1 MEHFITHPDPVP
13 GMKGTHLIVLGILA
27 VLLVAAGC
35 TTTQQAPADV
45 GILYTKGTGPMPTLL
60 ATKQIDG
67 YIAWQPFVEVA
78 PVAHIGKVITYS
90 GSLPPDD
97 RWKNHPCCV
106 LAARTDIMA
115 ANPELVSDLG
125 AATILATQYVND
137 HPSEGADLVAD
148 WLAGRG
154 NFTYGNVTVSS
165 VEVLDRAFPTVKFV
179 NEPSEQWMAGQ
190 VEFIYAL
197 RELGAI
203 TGSLANTTDD
213 QSRAILFD
221 TGPYNAAMAMIGAKS
236 FKVPNPVTA
245 PIGVGYLLS
254 DHDASLFVA
263 VKKWQYFNDT
273 YGIALRPRDMTA
285 TRPDTVDLLI
295 AGKKVAE
302 LKLIPADAGPQLMQL
317 AATGAIQFA
326 YVGNPPTIAAIDKGT
341 PVKILMAL
349 NDEGS
354 GVVVV
359 TDSPATDWPT
369 FVQWAKERA
378 AAGKPI
384 RMAAP
389 GKGSIQD
396 VMLRYALEES
406 GLSVREVQA

>member
-1 MEHFITHPDPVP
+1 
-13 GMKGTHLIVLGILA
+13 
-27 VLLVAAGC
+27 
-35 TTTQQAPADV
+35 
-45 GILYTKGTGPMPTLL
+45 
-60 ATKQIDG
+60 
-67 YIAWQPFVEVA
+67 VEVA

-90 GSLPPDD
+90 GNLPPDD

-115 ANPELVSDLG
+115 ANPELVNDLA
-125 AATILATQYVND
+125 AATILATRYVND

-213 QSRAILFD
+213 QSKAILFD
-221 TGPYNAAMAMIGAKS
+221 TGPYNSAMAMIDAKS
-236 FKVPNPVTA
+236 FKVPAPVTA
-245 PIGVGYLLS
+245 PVGVGYLLS

-273 YGIALRPRDMTA
+273 YGIALKPRDITA

-295 AGKKVAE
+295 AGEKVAE
-302 LKLIPADAGPQLMQL
+302 VKLIPADAGPQLMQL
-317 AATGAIQFA
+317 AATNAIQLA

-354 GVVVV
+354 GVVVA
-359 TDSPATDWPT
+359 TDSPATDWDT
-369 FVQWAKERA
+369 FVQWAKERS
-378 AAGKPI
+378 AAGNPI
-384 RMAAP
+384 KMAAP

-396 VMLRYALEES
+396 VMLRYALNES
-406 GLSVREVQA
+406 GLSVKEVQA

>member
-1 MEHFITHPDPVP
+1 MR
-13 GMKGTHLIVLGILA
+13 LLLLGCLA
-27 VLLVAAGC
+27 VLLVAAAC
-35 TTTQQAPADV
+35 TTTQQVTGDV

-90 GSLPPDD
+90 GELPPAG
-97 RWKNHPCCV
+97 RWQNHPCCV
-106 LAARTDIMA
+106 LAARTDLMGS
-115 ANPELVSDLG
+115 NPALVDAMG
-125 AATILATQYVND
+125 AATILATRYVND
-137 HPSEGADLVAD
+137 HPSEGAEIVAD
-148 WLAGRG
+148 WLAGKG

-179 NEPSEQWMAGQ
+179 NEPSEAWMNGQ

-197 RELGAI
+197 RELKAL
-203 TGSLANTTDD
+203 TGSLSNTTDT
-213 QSRAILFD
+213 QSKALLFD
-221 TGPYNAAMAMIGAKS
+221 TGPYTRAMAMIGAGKI
-236 FKVPNPVTA
+236 TA
-245 PIGVGYLLS
+245 PPAERDPVGVGYLLS

-273 YGIALRPRDMTA
+273 YGIALKPHDMTA
-285 TRPDTVDLLI
+285 TRPDVVDLLVN
-295 AGKKVAE
+295 GVKVAE

-317 AATGAIQFA
+317 AATNTIQFA

-359 TDSPATDWPT
+359 TDSPATDWDS
-369 FVQWAKERA
+369 FVRWAKERS

-384 RMAAP
+384 KMAAP

-406 GLSVREVQA
+406 GLSVKEVQA

>member
-1 MEHFITHPDPVP
+1 MNGVRLL
-13 GMKGTHLIVLGILA
+13 LIWCLA
-27 VLLVAAGC
+27 VLLIAAGC
-35 TTTQQAPADV
+35 TTPKATYDV

-78 PVAHIGKVITYS
+78 PVAKIGKVITYS
-90 GSLPPDD
+90 GDLPPDD

-106 LAARTDIMA
+106 LTARTDFMNS
-115 ANPELVSDLG
+115 NPGFVDAMG
-125 AATILATQYVND
+125 AATVLATRYIAD
-137 HPSEGADLVAD
+137 HPSESAEIVAD
-148 WLAGRG
+148 WLAGKG

-190 VEFIYAL
+190 VEFVYAL
-197 RELGAI
+197 RELGTI
-203 TGSLANTTDD
+203 SGTLKNTTDD
-213 QSRAILFD
+213 QTKAILFD
-221 TGPYNAAMAMIGAKS
+221 TGPYTRATAMIDSGTIAA
-236 FKVPNPVTA
+236 PPAEAN

-254 DHDASLFVA
+254 DHHASLFVA

-273 YGIALRPRDMTA
+273 YGIALKPQDPKA
-285 TRPDTVDLLI
+285 TKPDLVDLMVQ
-295 AGKKVAE
+295 GKKVAT

-317 AATGAIQFA
+317 AATKAIQMA
-326 YVGNPPTIAAIDKGT
+326 YVGNPPAISAIDQGT
-341 PVKILMAL
+341 PLKILMAL
-349 NDEGS
+349 NNEGS

-359 TDSPATDWPT
+359 TSSPATDWDS
-369 FVQWAKERA
+369 FVQWAKEQS
-378 AAGKPI
+378 AAGRPI
-384 RMAAP
+384 TMAAP

-406 GLSVREVQA
+406 GLSVKEVQA

>member
-1 MEHFITHPDPVP
+1 
-13 GMKGTHLIVLGILA
+13 MKALHLLLIGCLA
-27 VLLVAAGC
+27 VLLLAAGC
-35 TTTQQAPADV
+35 TTAPKATGDV
-45 GILYTKGTGPMPTLL
+45 AILYTKGTGPMPTLL

-90 GSLPPDD
+90 GDLPPDD

-106 LAARTDIMA
+106 LAARQDLMA
-115 ANPELVSDLG
+115 SNPALVDAMS
-125 AATILATQYVND
+125 AATILATDYISAN
-137 HPSEGADLVAD
+137 PAESADIVAD

-165 VEVLDRAFPTVKFV
+165 VDVLNRAFPTVKFV
-179 NEPSEQWMAGQ
+179 NEPTEQWKEGQ

-197 RELGAI
+197 RELGAL
-203 TGSLANTTDD
+203 TGSLANTTDA
-213 QSRAILFD
+213 QSKAILFD
-221 TGPYNAAMAMIGAKS
+221 DGPYDRASSMIEAGAIT
-236 FKVPNPVTA
+236 VPPAEEKPV
-245 PIGVGYLLS
+245 GVGYLLS

-273 YGIALRPRDMTA
+273 YGIALKPQNPSA
-285 TRPDTVDLLI
+285 TRPELVDLLVQ
-295 AGKKVAE
+295 GKKVAT
-302 LKLIPADAGPQLMQL
+302 LKLIPGDAGPQLMQL
-317 AATGAIQFA
+317 ASTDAIKFA
-326 YVGNPPTIAAIDKGT
+326 YVGNPPTISAIDKGT

-349 NDEGS
+349 NTEGS

-359 TDSPATDWPT
+359 TDSPATDWDS
-369 FVQWAKERA
+369 FVSWAKERS
-378 AAGKPI
+378 AAGKPVRI
-384 RMAAP
+384 AAP

-406 GLSVREVQA
+406 GLSVKEVQA

>member
-1 MEHFITHPDPVP
+1 
-13 GMKGTHLIVLGILA
+13 MKGMRLLLLGCLA
-27 VLLVAAGC
+27 VLLVAAAC
-35 TTTQQAPADV
+35 TTTQQVTGDV

-90 GSLPPDD
+90 GELPPAG
-97 RWKNHPCCV
+97 RWQNHPCCV
-106 LAARTDIMA
+106 LAARTDLMGS
-115 ANPELVSDLG
+115 NPALVDAMG
-125 AATILATQYVND
+125 AATILATRYVND
-137 HPSEGADLVAD
+137 HPSEGAEIVAD
-148 WLAGRG
+148 WLAGKG

-179 NEPSEQWMAGQ
+179 NEPSEAWMNGQ

-197 RELGAI
+197 RELKAL
-203 TGSLANTTDD
+203 TGSLSNTTDT
-213 QSRAILFD
+213 QSKALLFD
-221 TGPYNAAMAMIGAKS
+221 TGPYTRAMAMIGAGKI
-236 FKVPNPVTA
+236 TA
-245 PIGVGYLLS
+245 PPAERDPVGVGYLLS

-273 YGIALRPRDMTA
+273 YGIALKPHDMTA
-285 TRPDTVDLLI
+285 TRPDVVDLLVN
-295 AGKKVAE
+295 GVKVAE

-317 AATGAIQFA
+317 AATNTIQFA

-359 TDSPATDWPT
+359 TDSPATDWDS
-369 FVQWAKERA
+369 FVRWAKERS

-384 RMAAP
+384 KMAAP

-406 GLSVREVQA
+406 GLSVKEVQA

>member
-1 MEHFITHPDPVP
+1 MNGVRLL
-13 GMKGTHLIVLGILA
+13 LIVCLA
-27 VLLVAAGC
+27 VLLLAAGC
-35 TTTQQAPADV
+35 TTEKTKGDV

-78 PVAHIGKVITYS
+78 PVAHIGKVVTYS
-90 GSLPPDD
+90 GDLPPDD

-106 LAARTDIMA
+106 LAARTDVMA
-115 ANPELVSDLG
+115 RNPALVNDLG
-125 AATILATQYVND
+125 ATTILATQYIAEN
-137 HPSEGADLVAD
+137 PAESAEIVAD
-148 WLAGRG
+148 WLAGKG

-165 VEVLDRAFPTVKFV
+165 VDVLNRAFPTVKFV
-179 NEPSEQWMAGQ
+179 NEPTAAWMEGQ

-203 TGSLANTTDD
+203 TGSLANTTDE
-213 QSRAILFD
+213 QSKAILFD
-221 TGPYNAAMAMIGAKS
+221 TGPYNQAMAMIAGKS
-236 FKVPNPVTA
+236 FAIPEAEDKTV
-245 PIGVGYLLS
+245 GVGYLLS

-273 YGIALRPRDMTA
+273 YGIALKPQDPKA
-285 TRPDTVDLLI
+285 TRPDMVDLI
-295 AGKKVAE
+295 IGGKKVAE

-317 AATGAIQFA
+317 ASTNAIQFA
-326 YVGNPPTIAAIDKGT
+326 YVGNPPAIAAIDKGT

-349 NDEGS
+349 NLEGS

-359 TDSPATDWPT
+359 TDSPATDWNS
-369 FVQWAKERA
+369 FVQWAKERS
-378 AAGKPI
+378 AAGKPVKI
-384 RMAAP
+384 AAP

-406 GLSVREVQA
+406 GLSVKEVQA

>member
-1 MEHFITHPDPVP
+1 MNGVRLL
-13 GMKGTHLIVLGILA
+13 LIGCLA

-35 TTTQQAPADV
+35 TTQKTTGDV

-90 GSLPPDD
+90 GDLPPDA

-106 LAARTDIMA
+106 LAARTDVMSR
-115 ANPELVSDLG
+115 NPALVNDLG
-125 AATILATQYVND
+125 ATTILATQYIAEN
-137 HPSEGADLVAD
+137 PSESAEIVAD
-148 WLAGRG
+148 WLAGKG

-165 VEVLDRAFPTVKFV
+165 VDVLNRAFPTVKFV
-179 NEPSEQWMAGQ
+179 NEPTAAWMEGQ

-203 TGSLANTTDD
+203 TGSLANTTDE
-213 QSRAILFD
+213 QSKAILFD
-221 TGPYNAAMAMIGAKS
+221 TGPYNQAMGMIEGKS
-236 FKVPNPVTA
+236 FAIPEAEDKPV
-245 PIGVGYLLS
+245 GVGYLLS

-273 YGIALRPRDMTA
+273 YGIALKPQDPKA
-285 TRPDTVDLLI
+285 TRPDMVDLI
-295 AGKKVAE
+295 IGGKKVAE

-317 AATGAIQFA
+317 ASTNAIQFA
-326 YVGNPPTIAAIDKGT
+326 YVGNPPAIAAIDKGT

-349 NDEGS
+349 NLEGS

-359 TDSPATDWPT
+359 TDSPATDWNS
-369 FVQWAKERA
+369 FVQWAKERS
-378 AAGKPI
+378 AAGKPVKI
-384 RMAAP
+384 AAP

-406 GLSVREVQA
+406 GLSVKEVQA

>member
-1 MEHFITHPDPVP
+1 MNGVRLL
-13 GMKGTHLIVLGILA
+13 LIGCLA
-27 VLLVAAGC
+27 VLLLAAGC
-35 TTTQQAPADV
+35 TTEKTTGDV

-78 PVAHIGKVITYS
+78 PVAHIGKVVTYS
-90 GSLPPDD
+90 GDLPPDD

-106 LAARTDIMA
+106 LAARTDVMSR
-115 ANPELVSDLG
+115 NPALVNDLG
-125 AATILATQYVND
+125 ATTILATQYIAEN
-137 HPSEGADLVAD
+137 PSESAEIVAD
-148 WLAGRG
+148 WLAGKG

-165 VEVLDRAFPTVKFV
+165 VDVLNRAFPTVKFV
-179 NEPSEQWMAGQ
+179 NEPTAAWMEGQ

-203 TGSLANTTDD
+203 TGSLANTTDE
-213 QSRAILFD
+213 QSKAILFD
-221 TGPYNAAMAMIGAKS
+221 TGPYNQAMGMIEGKS
-236 FKVPNPVTA
+236 FAIPEAEDKTV
-245 PIGVGYLLS
+245 GVGYLLS

-273 YGIALRPRDMTA
+273 YGIALKPQDPKA
-285 TRPDTVDLLI
+285 TRPDMVDLI
-295 AGKKVAE
+295 IGGKKVAE

-317 AATGAIQFA
+317 ASTNAIQFA
-326 YVGNPPTIAAIDKGT
+326 YVGNPPAIAAIDKGT

-349 NDEGS
+349 NLEGS

-359 TDSPATDWPT
+359 TDSPATDWNS
-369 FVQWAKERA
+369 FVQWAKERS
-378 AAGKPI
+378 AAGKPVKI
-384 RMAAP
+384 AAP

-406 GLSVREVQA
+406 GLSVKEVQA

>member
-1 MEHFITHPDPVP
+1 
-13 GMKGTHLIVLGILA
+13 MKGIHLFLIGCLA
-27 VLLVAAGC
+27 VLLIAAGC
-35 TTTQQAPADV
+35 TTTQTTADV

-97 RWKNHPCCV
+97 RWKDHPCCV
-106 LAARTDIMA
+106 LTARTDFMGSHQA
-115 ANPELVSDLG
+115 FVDAMG
-125 AATILATQYVND
+125 AATILSTRYITA
-137 HPSEGADLVAD
+137 HPSEAADIVAD
-148 WLAGRG
+148 WLAGKG
-154 NFTYGNVTVSS
+154 NFTYGNISVSS

-190 VEFIYAL
+190 IEFVYAL
-197 RELGAI
+197 RELGTI
-203 TGSLANTTDD
+203 NGKLANTTDD
-213 QSRAILFD
+213 QTKALLFD
-221 TGPYNAAMAMIGAKS
+221 TGPYNRDLAMIDAKS
-236 FKVPNPVTA
+236 IVAPQVEAN

-254 DHDASLFVA
+254 DHHASLFVA

-273 YGIALRPRDMTA
+273 YGIALKPEDPTA
-285 TRPDTVDLLI
+285 SKPDLVDLLI
-295 AGKKVAE
+295 KGQKVAT

-317 AATGAIQFA
+317 AATNTIQMA
-326 YVGNPPTIAAIDKGT
+326 YVGNPPAISAIDQGT
-341 PVKILMAL
+341 PLKILMAL
-349 NDEGS
+349 NNEGS

-359 TDSPATDWPT
+359 TTSPATDWPS

-384 RMAAP
+384 KMAAP

-406 GLSVREVQA
+406 GLSVKEVQA